1 MESKAMLRGVKAWAI
16 RLTLLCAGWASAQG
30 DDSGWQ
36 AGVVLDSAVTS
47 SKPELA
53 ARDKGPGLGH
63 SDVMLRGPLG
73 ESWSA
78 EVIGAMHTVNGRLET
93 HWENAWVQTRRLPD
107 GWQVRAGRFAPQV
120 GYWNEIHPH
129 ADDFAER
136 GLLQRAFLG
145 GHWVDDG
152 VRINWT
158 APTPMYMRLG
168 VEALSGR
175 KLVKEAGTG
184 GGVQTYSLKIGDDLG
199 TEHSWQWG
207 LSYMS
212 NRREALPEEHD
223 PTLAETHSHGSRFS
237 ARDLW
242 ISDLVWKWAPG
253 GNPQQQQVRL
263 VWEWAQAR
271 RAMPSMGLNAG
282 HGAQS
287 LGLVWRF
294 DRDWEAGLRHDRLRV
309 NAIALHSGDVE
320 VNPGQLKENSLM
332 LAYKPSHRQTVRLQW
347 SRQSARNPGEE
358 AVFAQPVR
366 NAWVLQYVL
375 SFGAHGAHS
384 Y

>member
-1 MESKAMLRGVKAWAI
+1 MQGRVWAGVM
-16 RLTLLCAGWASAQG
+16 TLACWVSIGAHAQPTAT
-30 DDSGWQ
+30 GWQ
-36 AGVVLDSAVTS
+36 GGIVLDTAVTS

-53 ARDKGPGLGH
+53 GRDKGSGLGH

-73 ESWSA
+73 EYFSA
-78 EVIGAMHTVNGRLET
+78 ELIGAFHTVDRRLET

-129 ADDFAER
+129 ADDFSER
-136 GLLQRAFLG
+136 GLLQRAFMG

-152 VRINWT
+152 VRVNWT
-158 APTPMYMRLG
+158 APTSVYLRLG
-168 VEALSGR
+168 VESLSGR
-175 KLVKEAGTG
+175 KLIKESSSG
-184 GGVQTYSLKIGDDLG
+184 GGVQTYSLKLGDDWG
-199 TEHSWQWG
+199 PEHSWQWG
-207 LSYMS
+207 LSYVN
-212 NRREALPEEHD
+212 NRREPLLEEHD
-223 PTLAETHSHGSRFS
+223 PTESPAHSHGARFA

-242 ISDLVWKWAPG
+242 VSDLVWKWAPG
-253 GNPQQQQVRL
+253 GNPQQQQLRL

-271 RAMPSMGLNAG
+271 RAQPSMGIQTG
-282 HGAQS
+282 HGAHS
-287 LGLVWRF
+287 MGLVWRF
-294 DRDWEAGLRHDRLRV
+294 DRDWETGVRHDRLRAHSV
-309 NAIALHSGDVE
+309 ALHAGDVE
-320 VNPGQLKENSLM
+320 VNPGQLQENSLM

-347 SRQSARNPGEE
+347 SRQSARNPGAE

-384 Y
+384 F